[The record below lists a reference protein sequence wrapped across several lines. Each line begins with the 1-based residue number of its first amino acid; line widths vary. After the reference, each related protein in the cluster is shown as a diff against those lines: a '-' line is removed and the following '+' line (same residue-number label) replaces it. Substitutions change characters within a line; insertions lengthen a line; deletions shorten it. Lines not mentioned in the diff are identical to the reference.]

1 MENTNYQKI
10 ACQIVEIVGK
20 DNIISA
26 THCATRLR
34 LIVKDKEVID
44 EKKLEKVP
52 FVKGTFFNAGQY
64 QIILGTGIVNKVYA
78 EIEQMNLKPLS
89 KQEQDAI
96 IKKQQK
102 GIKRLMRTLGD
113 IFVPI
118 IPVIAATGLFLGLK
132 GCLFNNNVLALFGA
146 DTSMIPGYIIT
157 LVNVLTE
164 TAFAFLPAIICWSA
178 YKVFGG
184 TPVIGMVI
192 GLMLVSPI
200 LPNAYSVA
208 DPNSGIEAVRAFGKI
223 PIVGCQGSVLTA
235 ILTALIGA
243 NLEKKLRKVMPNTL
257 DLIMTPFIVMLI
269 TFLVTI
275 LGIGPVMHI
284 VELKLVQIV
293 EFLIDIPF
301 GIGGFIIGA
310 TYPLL
315 VITGL
320 HHTYT
325 MIETSLLANTGF
337 NPVITLCAMYGFA
350 NVGTCLAFFV
360 KAKKENIRQ
369 TAVGAMLSQLF
380 GISEPVLF
388 GIQIR
393 YNLRPLVIMLC
404 SSGLGAA
411 LLSILN
417 IQSNSYGLA
426 VLPSYLMYIYEGRQ
440 LLWYFIVSLISV
452 IFCFVLTYTF
462 GIPKEILEV
471 DNTND
476 KINDE
481 VSFIESVVETE
492 EKVGSSE
499 NSILIHSPLSGKAI
513 PIKEVP
519 DDTFAMEVLGK
530 GMAVLPDEG
539 KIVAPCEAKVTTL
552 FDTKHAIGLITK
564 DGVELLIHIGIN
576 TVELGGKYYEVHVAE
591 GDKVKAGQ
599 LLVTF
604 DIMRIQNAGYNVI
617 TPVIITNSDNYKTVE
632 GETLETVK
640 MMEPLVRVVK

>member
-1 MENTNYQKI
+1 MENTNYQEI
-10 ACQIVEIVGK
+10 AKQIVEIVGK

-34 LIVKDKEVID
+34 LIVKNREAID
-44 EKKLEKVP
+44 EKQLEKIP
-52 FVKGTFFNAGQY
+52 LVKGMFFNAGQF

-78 EIEQMNLKPLS
+78 EIEKMDLKTLS
-89 KQEQDAI
+89 KQEQDTVV
-96 IKKQQK
+96 KQQQK

-118 IPVIAATGLFLGLK
+118 IPVIAATGLLLGLK
-132 GCLFNNNVLALFGA
+132 GCIFNDNVLALFGA
-146 DTSMIPGYIIT
+146 NSAMIPDYIVT

-184 TPVIGMVI
+184 MPVIGIVL
-192 GLMLVSPI
+192 GLMLVSPS

-208 DPNSGIEAVRAFGKI
+208 DPTSGVSAVMAFGRI
-223 PIVGCQGSVLTA
+223 PVVGCQGSVLTA

-243 NLEKKLRKVMPNTL
+243 EIEKKLRKIMPNAL
-257 DLIMTPFIVMLI
+257 DLIMTPFIVMLV
-269 TFLVTI
+269 TFLVII

-284 VELKLVQIV
+284 IELKLVQIV
-293 EFLIDIPF
+293 ELLVNIPF

-360 KAKKENIRQ
+360 KSKKENIRQ
-369 TAVGAMLSQLF
+369 TAIGAMLSQLF

-388 GIQIR
+388 GIQLR

-404 SSGLGAA
+404 SSGIGAA
-411 LLSILN
+411 LLSILK

-426 VLPSYLMYIYEGRQ
+426 VLPSYLMYIYEWRQ
-440 LLWYFIVSLISV
+440 LFWYFIVSIFSV
-452 IFCFVLTYTF
+452 ALCFTLTYMF
-462 GIPKEILEV
+462 GIPKEV
-471 DNTND
+471 M
-476 KINDE
+476 
-481 VSFIESVVETE
+481 E
-492 EKVGSSE
+492 E
-499 NSILIHSPLSGKAI
+499 
-513 PIKEVP
+513 
-519 DDTFAMEVLGK
+519 
-530 GMAVLPDEG
+530 EG
-539 KIVAPCEAKVTTL
+539 
-552 FDTKHAIGLITK
+552 G
-564 DGVELLIHIGIN
+564 
-576 TVELGGKYYEVHVAE
+576 AE
-591 GDKVKAGQ
+591 Q
-599 LLVTF
+599 
-604 DIMRIQNAGYNVI
+604 
-617 TPVIITNSDNYKTVE
+617 
-632 GETLETVK
+632 
-640 MMEPLVRVVK
+640 